1 MIGVPATANVD
12 GEAASSTQS
21 HTHIGTGHD
30 DIGRTTGDG
39 MNKEMRRHPRQSGSA
54 SSAGVPVAGLAC
66 EMPVDRRRF
75 LIGMRTIA
83 TIGAGTLA
91 LASGW
96 RSALA
101 QSYPTAPVKLIVT
114 TGAGGAPDVIARI
127 VAEGLTHRWGQQAF
141 VANHPGAAGSIG
153 MKVAGSA
160 PADGYTLLFA
170 LSSSF
175 VALPEIAK
183 DYPYDLVRDFV
194 SIGFVCEQP
203 MAIAVPTS
211 LGVNTLGELIDYVK
225 KRPGEINV
233 AVLSRGG
240 IPHLTSEWIKLAAGL
255 DWTSINY
262 PGTPAGLSDVMGG
275 RVQVIMDGLPSLV
288 GSINGGKLKLLA
300 VGSAQRL
307 PNRPETPT
315 IAETLPAI
323 PRALG
328 FFALMGPPGTPAPI
342 AAKISDDLRAV
353 LSEPATKQRF
363 EDIASYVNPMS
374 GAELLSYIRTEQALW
389 KPVIEQIS
397 TFKPASK

>member
-1 MIGVPATANVD
+1 MNKKAGLGSSGRTGWRQGVGAPPFSHIATLALGHALRISSIGV
-12 GEAASSTQS
+12 
-21 HTHIGTGHD
+21 
-30 DIGRTTGDG
+30 
-39 MNKEMRRHPRQSGSA
+39 M
-54 SSAGVPVAGLAC
+54 VA
-66 EMPVDRRRF
+66 V
-75 LIGMRTIA
+75 I
-83 TIGAGTLA
+83 LA
-91 LASGW
+91 LASGG
-96 RSALA
+96 RSSAIA

-127 VAEGLTHRWGQQAF
+127 VAEGLSHRWGQQAF

-203 MAIAVPTS
+203 MAIAVPPS
-211 LGVNTLGELIDYVK
+211 LGVNTLGELINYVK

-275 RVQVIMDGLPSLV
+275 RVQVIMDGLPSLA
-288 GSINGGKLKLLA
+288 GSINGGTLKLLA

-307 PNRPETPT
+307 PAGHADHRRNAARN
-315 IAETLPAI
+315 PA
-323 PRALG
+323 RARL
-328 FFALMGPPGTPAPI
+328 
-342 AAKISDDLRAV
+342 LRADGT
-353 LSEPATKQRF
+353 ARHARADRRQDQRRSARGAGRAGHQ
-363 EDIASYVNPMS
+363 EALRGHRQLHPSDVGRRVAGLYPNRAGAVEAGDRADQHLQGGAQVTRAGETRVRS
-374 GAELLSYIRTEQALW
+374 GN
-389 KPVIEQIS
+389 
-397 TFKPASK
+397 

>member
-1 MIGVPATANVD
+1 
-12 GEAASSTQS
+12 Q
-21 HTHIGTGHD
+21 
-30 DIGRTTGDG
+30 R
-39 MNKEMRRHPRQSGSA
+39 
-54 SSAGVPVAGLAC
+54 
-66 EMPVDRRRF
+66 
-75 LIGMRTIA
+75 
-83 TIGAGTLA
+83 
-91 LASGW
+91 
-96 RSALA
+96 
-101 QSYPTAPVKLIVT
+101 
-114 TGAGGAPDVIARI
+114 
-127 VAEGLTHRWGQQAF
+127 AF
-141 VANHPGAAGSIG
+141 VANQPGAAGSIG

-240 IPHLTSEWIKLAAGL
+240 IPHLTSEWIKLTAGL

-262 PGTPAGLSDVMGG
+262 PGRPPGVPDVMGG
-275 RVQVIMDGLPSLV
+275 GVQVIIDGFPSLAGAV
-288 GSINGGKLKLLA
+288 NGGQLKLLA
-300 VGSAQRL
+300 VGAEKRL

-315 IAETLPAI
+315 IAETLPSI

-328 FFALMGPPGTPAPI
+328 WFALMGPPGTPEAV
-342 AAKISDDLRAV
+342 AKKVSDDLRIV
-353 LSEPATKQRF
+353 LSE
-363 EDIASYVNPMS
+363 
-374 GAELLSYIRTEQALW
+374 
-389 KPVIEQIS
+389 
-397 TFKPASK
+397 